1 MPAFTCPPSVNLLCH
16 NALAAIRRV
25 QVPFC
30 CRVWIF
36 MLNRADILHICAEC
50 SRPDN
55 AFSAWRLLSGI
66 MHSIAAAVF
75 GALVHVLST
84 ACACAE

>member
-1 MPAFTCPPSVNLLCH
+1 MPQCFGSDTPSAASLL
-16 NALAAIRRV
+16 L
-25 QVPFC
+25 QSM
-30 CRVWIF
+30 IF
-36 MLNRADILHICAEC
+36 MLNRADILHVRAEC
-50 SRPDN
+50 SGPDN
-55 AFSAWRLLSGI
+55 VFGAWRLLSGI